1 LFKEINMPLNK
12 SGKVI
17 HKMSCHGNCSCGA
30 AQEAQKIIDEL
41 LPRMSDYKRQYH
53 AALSQLQEA
62 KRKNANLND
71 RVTKAEA
78 KVKRLE
84 TYIENLEDDI
94 ADIDVPP
101 TIDDDEPESG
111 APWVLDEEDYN
122 GGWVGSDFQNMWEE
136 SDLSEDDGW

>member
-1 LFKEINMPLNK
+1 MTERLSK
-12 SGKVI
+12 SGKLI
-17 HKMSCHGNCSCGA
+17 HKMSCKACDCPCGA
-30 AQEAQKIIDEL
+30 SNKFINEL
-41 LPRMSDYKRQYH
+41 LPRMSSYKRQYH
-53 AALSQLQEA
+53 ATLSQLQEA

-111 APWVLDEEDYN
+111 APWVLDDENYD
-122 GGWVGSDFQNMWEE
+122 GWVGSDFENTWEE